1 MSGNKNIDLLTYY
14 FINPN
19 VMSSSKYDNDCS
31 IIKKPI
37 TSDEFEYQ
45 IDILKKLIVR
55 NFNESK
61 KEIEL
66 LREKNL
72 NMILSLE
79 LLKEKNDKL
88 EKEIELLKIKPKND
102 SLINPISLDKEDKI
116 VEEKYKDLLIYLES
130 LLSNP
135 TFIYS
140 SRVAIT
146 YKNHNG
152 VNINTHDFFKNKF
165 LSAYL
170 KRRKLC
176 IIMPTNICHD
186 QKIYLS
192 KFDVH
197 NPPSV
202 PYINTSQFIV

>member
-1 MSGNKNIDLLTYY
+1 
-14 FINPN
+14 
-19 VMSSSKYDNDCS
+19 MSSSKYDNDCS

-45 IDILKKLIVR
+45 IDILQKLIVR

-61 KEIEL
+61 NEIEL

-79 LLKEKNDKL
+79 SLKEKNDKL

-102 SLINPISLDKEDKI
+102 SLINPISLDNEDKVI
-116 VEEKYKDLLIYLES
+116 EEKYKDLLMHFN
-130 LLSNP
+130 LLISSP
-135 TFIYS
+135 IFINFN
-140 SRVAIT
+140 RIPIT

-197 NPPSV
+197 NPPSS
-202 PYINTSQFIV
+202 PYIDTSQFIV

>member
-1 MSGNKNIDLLTYY
+1 
-14 FINPN
+14 
-19 VMSSSKYDNDCS
+19 MSSTIYDKDCS
-31 IIKKPI
+31 IIKKPV

-45 IDILKKLIVR
+45 IDILQKLVIR
-55 NFNESK
+55 NFNEAQ

-72 NMILSLE
+72 NIILSLE
-79 LLKEKNDKL
+79 SLKEKNDKL
-88 EKEIELLKIKPKND
+88 EKEIELLKIKPKNE
-102 SLINPISLDKEDKI
+102 SLINPINLDNEDKVI
-116 VEEKYKDLLIYLES
+116 EEKFKELLIHINL

-140 SRVAIT
+140 SRVPIT

-197 NPPSV
+197 NPPGV
-202 PYINTSQFIV
+202 PYIDTSQFVV